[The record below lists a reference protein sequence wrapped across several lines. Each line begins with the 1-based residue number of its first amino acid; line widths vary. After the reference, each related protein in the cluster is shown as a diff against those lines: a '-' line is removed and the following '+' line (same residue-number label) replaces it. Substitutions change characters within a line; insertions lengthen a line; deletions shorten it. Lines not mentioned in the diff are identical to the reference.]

1 MKKTLF
7 FLFLIFY
14 TLPNQAQTEPSV
26 NLEETGIWAG
36 LYLKIRLNK
45 TLGYYAEDHYRAR
58 NSVDNITS
66 FVGRPSQ
73 VYNRFGLNIFVNEN
87 FEIVVGPTLVFNF
100 TPDPGIR
107 ITKLLP

>member
-26 NLEETGIWAG
+26 NLEETGIWAE

-45 TLGYYAEDHYRAR
+45 TLGYYAEHHYRAR